1 MKEKINWKNASILV
15 LMGVIGFVLGVIMAF
30 NSAIKYLLD

>member
-1 MKEKINWKNASILV
+1 MKRKINWKNVFVLL
-15 LMGVIGFVLGVIMAF
+15 LMGVIGFALGVIMTF